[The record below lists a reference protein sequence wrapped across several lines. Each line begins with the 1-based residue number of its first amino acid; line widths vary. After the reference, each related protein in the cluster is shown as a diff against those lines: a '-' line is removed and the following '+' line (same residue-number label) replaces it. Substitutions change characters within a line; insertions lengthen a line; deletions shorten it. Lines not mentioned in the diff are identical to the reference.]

1 MKKFNSF
8 FFLFLL
14 SLLLLFTSFIF
25 VGQNLLHKNNVD
37 NIISTFD
44 TIKFLK
50 ENKAISNRLEE
61 IRLPLDVLD
70 YINSSAF
77 QDVLSKGYD
86 KLYMEEFSDYNFIE
100 TSRIEYIIRNSLN
113 SYGDTYNVDIGNS
126 LDDVIHDITNDITEN
141 VNTKEVA
148 DAFVIIKR
156 IFNYYVFFAF
166 ILVDLAIMI
175 YLILKEKL
183 CSLPWLCAVNVVISF
198 VVYKV
203 GEVIANYHISDYF
216 SIKSTFEKCVE
227 PCYISL
233 CLFGILCL
241 IIYLIF
247 KLKKWLVMAKVK
259 YDDKVYWRE

>member
-25 VGQNLLHKNNVD
+25 IGQNLLNKSNVN
-37 NIISTFD
+37 NIISTFN

-50 ENKAISNRLEE
+50 ENDAIANRLEE
-61 IRLPLDVLD
+61 IRLPLDVLNYVND
-70 YINSSAF
+70 SAF
-77 QDVLSKGYD
+77 RDVLSKGYD
-86 KLYMEEFSDYNFIE
+86 KLYTEDFSDYNFIE
-100 TSRIEYIIRNSLN
+100 TSRIEYIIKNSLD
-113 SYGDTYNVDIGNS
+113 SYGDTYNVDISNS
-126 LDDVIHDITNDITEN
+126 LDDTIHDITNDIIEN

-148 DAFVIIKR
+148 DVFVIVKR
-156 IFNYYVFFAF
+156 IFNYYVFCAF
-166 ILVDLAIMI
+166 LLVDLAIVI

-183 CSLPWLCAVNVVISF
+183 DSLPWLCVVNVAISF
-198 VVYKV
+198 VVYKL
-203 GEVIANYHISDYF
+203 GEIIANYRVSDYF
-216 SIKSTFEKCVE
+216 SIKSTFERCVE

-233 CLFGILCL
+233 FLFGILYL

-247 KLKKWLVMAKVK
+247 KLKKWLVIARVK

>member
-50 ENKAISNRLEE
+50 ENEAISNRLEE

-86 KLYMEEFSDYNFIE
+86 KLYMEEFSDYNFI
-100 TSRIEYIIRNSLN
+100 
-113 SYGDTYNVDIGNS
+113 
-126 LDDVIHDITNDITEN
+126 
-141 VNTKEVA
+141 
-148 DAFVIIKR
+148 
-156 IFNYYVFFAF
+156 
-166 ILVDLAIMI
+166 
-175 YLILKEKL
+175 
-183 CSLPWLCAVNVVISF
+183 
-198 VVYKV
+198 
-203 GEVIANYHISDYF
+203 
-216 SIKSTFEKCVE
+216 
-227 PCYISL
+227 
-233 CLFGILCL
+233 
-241 IIYLIF
+241 
-247 KLKKWLVMAKVK
+247 
-259 YDDKVYWRE
+259 